1 MVPSV
6 KTIDGCSQGNIPIK
20 TILHHHNRVILDV
33 YWFQEVVFLTLIRL
47 EFLKAFFSASQ
58 FDPPLIVQGELI

>member
-1 MVPSV
+1 MVPSGN
-6 KTIDGCSQGNIPIK
+6 TIDGCSQGNLPIK
-20 TILHHHNRVILDV
+20 TILHHDSHVILDV

-58 FDPPLIVQGELI
+58 FDPPLIVQEKLI